1 MQVTRRKYCPRSANN
16 WWLRS
21 PNASNSNNF
30 CYVNSNGNV
39 NNNNA
44 NNSNGAVFGFYGL
57 WLFRAFV

>member
-1 MQVTRRKYCPRSANN
+1 MFLITKHIVELSHSVYD
-16 WWLRS
+16 
-21 PNASNSNNF
+21 NAKAANSNNF